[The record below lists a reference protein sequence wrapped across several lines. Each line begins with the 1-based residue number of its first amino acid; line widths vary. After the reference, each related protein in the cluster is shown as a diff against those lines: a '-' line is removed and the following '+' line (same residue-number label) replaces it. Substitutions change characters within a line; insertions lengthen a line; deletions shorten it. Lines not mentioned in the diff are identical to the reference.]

1 MMGAMGGTTARE
13 GAEERSAVDVDAVET
28 IMRRGGGAL
37 RGRMVRIELHLERVT
52 AEAGAPLAS
61 HASGTVLAGGK
72 RLRPL
77 LVVLAAE
84 SAGGPRTDGS
94 GRHAPETGGTTGD
107 GPGGTL
113 EVVDGEEALVRAAVA
128 VELVHSATLV
138 HDDVIDGAQLRR
150 GRPSVAAAAGRNLAV
165 ATGDLLFSRAF
176 AELAR
181 NGDGAQLRALSD
193 ASSALAEGE
202 LLQREDAYA
211 THVAVARYLRRC
223 ELKTAALFE
232 AACRLGA
239 LVAAD
244 GTQALADELGVFA
257 RRIGLAFQLLDDV
270 LDVSGPV
277 ERTGKARG
285 TDLLDGTVTLPFIL
299 ARERDPELA
308 ELDLS
313 SLNGVDGP
321 QNAERLCERIAATGA
336 LDEARERAL
345 ALVAEAK
352 AGLPQG
358 LPDGRGAALL
368 DLVADAVVER
378 YR

>member
-1 MMGAMGGTTARE
+1 MMSTVSSTAPGYVSE
-13 GAEERSAVDVDAVET
+13 GDEDAVAE
-28 IMRRGGGAL
+28 IMRRGGPEL
-37 RGRMVRIELHLERVT
+37 RDRMVRTEEHLERVAT
-52 AEAGAPLAS
+52 EAGAPLAV
-61 HASGTVLAGGK
+61 HASSTVLAGGK

-77 LVVLAAE
+77 LVVLAATA
-84 SAGGPRTDGS
+84 AGWPGDG
-94 GRHAPETGGTTGD
+94 GAVGAREAD
-107 GPGGTL
+107 GPGAGGGA
-113 EVVDGEEALVRAAVA
+113 VRDGFEQPLVRAAVA

-138 HDDVIDGAQLRR
+138 HDDVIDGALLRR
-150 GRPSVAAAAGRNLAV
+150 GHPSVVARAGRRVAI

-181 NGDGAQLRALSD
+181 NGDVAQLRALSD
-193 ASSALAEGE
+193 ASSALAAGE

-211 THVAVARYLRRC
+211 GGVAVERYLKRC

-239 LVAAD
+239 MVACGNGEQGPA
-244 GTQALADELGVFA
+244 GALAEALGAFA

-277 ERTGKARG
+277 ERTGKTRG
-285 TDLLDGTVTLPFIL
+285 ADLLDGTVTLPLIL
-299 ARERDPELA
+299 ARERDASLAAVDLASLAGPEQA
-308 ELDLS
+308 GELCD
-313 SLNGVDGP
+313 
-321 QNAERLCERIAATGA
+321 RIAATGA
-336 LDEARERAL
+336 LEESRERAL

-352 AGLPQG
+352 ATLPAI
-358 LPDGRGAALL
+358 LPSDRAALL

>member
-1 MMGAMGGTTARE
+1 MDGL
-13 GAEERSAVDVDAVET
+13 DA
-28 IMRRGGGAL
+28 IMRRGGEGL
-37 RGRMVRIELHLERVT
+37 RERMARVERHLERVT
-52 AEAGAPLAS
+52 AGAGGSLAGY
-61 HASGTVLAGGK
+61 ANATILAGGK

-84 SAGGPRTDGS
+84 SVGGPPAG
-94 GRHAPETGGTTGD
+94 PE
-107 GPGGTL
+107 
-113 EVVDGEEALVRAAVA
+113 GEERLVRAAVA

-138 HDDVIDGAQLRR
+138 HDDLIDGALLRR
-150 GRPSVAAAAGRNLAV
+150 GRPTVAAVAGRATAI

-181 NGDGAQLRALSD
+181 NEDAGQLRALSD
-193 ASSALAEGE
+193 ASSALAAGE

-211 THVAVARYLRRC
+211 SHVRVERYLRRC

-239 LVAAD
+239 LTAD
-244 GTQALADELGVFA
+244 AGSALLADALGAFG
-257 RRIGLAFQLLDDV
+257 RRIGLAFQMLDDV

-299 ARERDPELA
+299 AREQEPELA
-308 ELDLS
+308 ALDLS
-313 SLNGVDGP
+313 LLAD
-321 QNAERLCERIAATGA
+321 AEQAEALCERIAATGA
-336 LDEARERAL
+336 LERAREQAL
-345 ALVAEAK
+345 AVVADAK
-352 AGLPQG
+352 ASLPEI
-358 LPDGRGAALL
+358 LPDGPALL
-368 DLVADAVVER
+368 DMVADAVVAR

>member
-1 MMGAMGGTTARE
+1 MMSTVSSTTAQAQA
-13 GAEERSAVDVDAVET
+13 AEDEEAVAE
-28 IMRRGGGAL
+28 IMRRGGAVL
-37 RGRMVRIELHLERVT
+37 REQMVRTEEHLERVA
-52 AEAGAPLAS
+52 AEAGAPLAA
-61 HASGTVLAGGK
+61 HATATVLAGGK

-77 LVVLAAE
+77 LVVLSAIAAE
-84 SAGGPRTDGS
+84 ESRGSDQAEESRGSDQHPRFGQ
-94 GRHAPETGGTTGD
+94 H
-107 GPGGTL
+107 
-113 EVVDGEEALVRAAVA
+113 LVRAAVA

-150 GRPSVAAAAGRNLAV
+150 GHPSVVARAGRRTAI

-181 NGDGAQLRALSD
+181 NGEIAQLRALSD

-211 THVAVARYLRRC
+211 PRVAVERYLRRC

-239 LVAAD
+239 LVAGGGGDRSPPAPA
-244 GTQALADELGVFA
+244 GVLADALGAFA

-270 LDVSGPV
+270 LDVCGPV
-277 ERTGKARG
+277 ERTGKPRG
-285 TDLLDGTVTLPFIL
+285 TDLLDGTVTLPLIL
-299 ARERDPELA
+299 AREHD
-308 ELDLS
+308 
-313 SLNGVDGP
+313 
-321 QNAERLCERIAATGA
+321 ERLATVDLASLGGPEQAGELCDRIAATGA
-336 LDEARERAL
+336 LQEARERAL

-352 AGLPQG
+352 AMLPAI
-358 LPDGRGAALL
+358 LPNGRAGLL